1 MTMALGDA
9 TRIAQSGLEVQRARM
24 ELIASNLANAQTT
37 RTAEGGP
44 YRRRVPIVQA
54 SAVQGRS
61 FEGELARRVR
71 GVTVSEVSLDPSP
84 PVMKYEPSHPHA
96 DARGYVAYPN
106 VDPAQEMV
114 DLIAAVRSY
123 QANINV
129 VRSVGTLHDAALNIS
144 R

>member
-1 MTMALGDA
+1 
-9 TRIAQSGLEVQRARM
+9 VQ
-24 ELIASNLANAQTT
+24 
-37 RTAEGGP
+37 
-44 YRRRVPIVQA
+44 
-54 SAVQGRS
+54 
-61 FEGELARRVR
+61 
-71 GVTVSEVSLDPSP
+71 VSEVRLDPTA
-84 PVMKYEPSHPHA
+84 PVMKYEPSHPDA
-96 DARGYVAYPN
+96 DGRGYVAYPN

>member
-1 MTMALGDA
+1 MALGDA

-44 YRRRVPIVQA
+44 YRRRVPIVRA
-54 SAVQGRS
+54 SEVRGRS
-61 FEGELARRVR
+61 FEGELARKVR
-71 GVTVSEVSLDPSP
+71 GVQVSEVRLDPTA
-84 PVMKYEPSHPHA
+84 PVMKYEPSHPDA
-96 DARGYVAYPN
+96 DGRGYVAYPN